1 MKVLMVGAG
10 AVGGY
15 FGARL
20 VKAGAD
26 CSFLLRPRT
35 LAAVKQKGL
44 TIHSVDQSFTVHP
57 VASSNPRDLPKAD
70 LVILSVKRYDLD
82 EVIEQLRPD
91 FFANTT
97 VLTLQNGVDA
107 ETRILELVPN
117 ARLFGGVAYIYA
129 KIAEPGVIEH
139 YKRGSVSI
147 GTWRQTTASEPPQEE
162 EPATQAGT
170 AKGTFAK
177 LGEMLRQTTRVT
189 APGETMTAGANLATI
204 KALFDRAGIPCQ
216 IVEDIRRAKWEKMC
230 WNVAFNPLT
239 VLLNDRVSKALAHP
253 EMHAMIKL
261 LVGEAV
267 AVARAEGV
275 ELDSDIVDKVVQW
288 SEEIRDIHTS
298 MYDDWKAGRRTE
310 IDFLNGYL
318 VGRGRGLG
326 IPTPVNEAVC
336 ALIKTITEPAPLGPA
351 LLRIDGAVI
360 QPLVFDL
367 DALSRL
373 PASEQVPDVSVEDP
387 RVRGQGVRI
396 RALLNV
402 ATCKIGA
409 DHVTFHSADG
419 QYAASLHFQEAAE
432 SGVLIYKLDG
442 RPLRREEGGPFR
454 LITPSLGDWCASV
467 KGVTRIEFT
476 VGPGKDTRPESRHA

>member
-10 AVGGY
+10 SVGGY

-20 VKAGAD
+20 LKAGVD
-26 CSFLLRPRT
+26 CAFLLRPRT

-44 TIHSVDQSFTVHP
+44 TVHSVDHSFTVHP
-57 VASSNPRDLPKAD
+57 VASSDPRDLPKAD
-70 LVILSVKRYDLD
+70 LVILSVKRFDLD
-82 EVIEQLRPD
+82 EVIEQLRPVLV
-91 FFANTT
+91 ANTT
-97 VLTLQNGVDA
+97 VLTLQNGIDTEA
-107 ETRILELVPN
+107 RILELVPN
-117 ARLFGGVAYIYA
+117 ARLIGGVAYLYA

-139 YKRGSVSI
+139 YKRGSVAI
-147 GTWRQTTASEPPQEE
+147 GAWRQTAALEPPQKMDLDS
-162 EPATQAGT
+162 QAAP

-189 APGETMTAGANLATI
+189 ASGEPTTAGATPATI
-204 KALFDRAGIPCQ
+204 KALFDQTGIPCEV
-216 IVEDIRRAKWEKMC
+216 VEDIRRTKWDKMC

-275 ELDSDIVDKVVQW
+275 ELDPDIAGKVVQW
-288 SEEIRDIHTS
+288 AEEIRDIHTS

-318 VGRGRGLG
+318 VRIGRKLG
-326 IPTPVNEAVC
+326 VPTPVNVAVC
-336 ALIKTITEPAPLGPA
+336 ALIKTITEPAPLGTA

-367 DALSRL
+367 DALSKL
-373 PASEQVPDVSVEDP
+373 PASDQVPDVSVEDP
-387 RVRGQGVRI
+387 RVRGQGVRV
-396 RALLNV
+396 RALLNA
-402 ATCKIGA
+402 ATCTIGA

-419 QYAASLHFQEAAE
+419 QYAASLHLNEAAE
-432 SGVLIYKLDG
+432 SGILIYQLDG
-442 RPLRREEGGPFR
+442 RPLRQEEGGPFR
-454 LITPSLGDWCASV
+454 LITPSMGDWCASV
-467 KGVTRIEFT
+467 KSVRRIEFT
-476 VGPGKDTRPESRHA
+476 VGPGKDSRPETSHA